1 MKFKAG
7 DKVRIVKSG
16 NWNCISEE
24 SIDKYIAKGVLTVK
38 ETQCNGYVLEESGNY
53 IWHESMLEAVKTT
66 KYVTIKEKTLKKYQD
81 EIKKKCKDYLDVAIE
96 NAKLKGQIEAYEKT
110 LKIKEEN

>member
-16 NWNCISEE
+16 DWNCISEE

-53 IWHESMLEAVKTT
+53 IWHESMLEAVNNT
-66 KYVTIKEKTLKKYQD
+66 KYITIKEKTLKKYQD
-81 EIKKKCKDYLDVAIE
+81 ESKKKIKDYLEVTME
-96 NAKLKGQIEAYEKT
+96 NMRLKGQVEAYEKA
-110 LKIKEEN
+110 LKIKE